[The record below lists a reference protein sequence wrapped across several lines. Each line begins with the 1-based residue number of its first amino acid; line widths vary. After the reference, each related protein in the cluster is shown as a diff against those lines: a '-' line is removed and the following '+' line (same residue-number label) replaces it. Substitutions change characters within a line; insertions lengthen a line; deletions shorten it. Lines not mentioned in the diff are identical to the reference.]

1 MGIQPIY
8 HNLRHIIHCAKGK
21 KRQRE
26 FIYQFFSCITGIGA
40 IMLLIIFLGLII
52 NSALLSGACDF
63 GSPNLND
70 FDWAKVGIRVLKL
83 LL

>member
-1 MGIQPIY
+1 
-8 HNLRHIIHCAKGK
+8 
-21 KRQRE
+21 
-26 FIYQFFSCITGIGA
+26 
-40 IMLLIIFLGLII
+40 MLLIIFLGLII